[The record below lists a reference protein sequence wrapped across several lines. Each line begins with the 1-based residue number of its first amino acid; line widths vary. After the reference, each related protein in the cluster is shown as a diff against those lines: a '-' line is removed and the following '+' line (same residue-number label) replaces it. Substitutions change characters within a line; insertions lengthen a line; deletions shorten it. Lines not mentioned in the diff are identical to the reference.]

1 MISYENLYKIVFNQ
15 VKDLKRPS
23 GNMGL
28 DVLGLTL
35 TIPHYTT
42 KIINLDDLEVAMQNA
57 YSDAFYGGCEGED
70 DWYFNMV
77 DAIKTLK
84 TFIRELT
91 QNPDAKFPENS
102 AGIEMYRHGGWV
114 VKNHIH
120 HFK

>member
-42 KIINLDDLEVAMQNA
+42 KIINLDDLEVAIQNA
-57 YSDAFYGGCEGED
+57 YSDVFYGSCEGED

-77 DAIKTLK
+77 DAIKILK

-102 AGIEMYRHGGWV
+102 VGIEMYRHGGWV
-114 VKNHIH
+114 VKKHIH